1 MMNLKCQNCPKA
13 GTHCSHQRLLGR
25 SSQELLELCKAKAKA
40 KGWSHERVARE
51 ADISVG
57 TVSNY
62 FSGKHQGCNYDT
74 LCRLVW
80 VLFDDANDFE
90 CPSTLQDTIAQQVAT
105 ISEQNEIIARQE
117 ATIQA
122 LEQKNTELSTHMEK
136 LEHLHQEIFEEERA
150 SDQKII
156 RNMRRALRLFIA
168 LFVISFLIIVA
179 GLVIDY
185 LHSGIGFF
193 WLDHLREIFD
203 TSATRLFRG
212 VM

>member
-1 MMNLKCQNCPKA
+1 MNQKCQNCPKF
-13 GTHCSHQRLLGR
+13 GTHCERLRFLR
-25 SSQELLELCKAKAKA
+25 MSSQEILELCKAKAKT
-40 KGWSHERVARE
+40 KGWSHERVAKE
-51 ADISVG
+51 ADVSVG

-74 LCRLVW
+74 LCNLVR
-80 VLFDDANDFE
+80 VLFDEQDDSD
-90 CPSTLQDTIAQQVAT
+90 CPSTLQDTITQQVAT

-117 ATIQA
+117 NTIRDI
-122 LEQKNTELSTHMEK
+122 EKKNAELSAHMEK

-156 RNMRRALRLFIA
+156 RNMRRALLLFIA
-168 LFVISFLIIVA
+168 LFAISFLIIVA
-179 GLVIDY
+179 GLVIDFF
-185 LHSGIGFF
+185 HGDVGFF

-203 TSATRLFRG
+203 TGAVRFFRG